1 MSSPYRF
8 AIAALDKREL
18 QQTSALLQTVFPHA
32 LHLTPAHLGWLYTA
46 NPDGP
51 AIACNAWHGSELVG
65 HMAGVP
71 FCARYCGEDLRGM
84 YLMNGSIH
92 PEHRRRRLQS
102 TISET
107 MFEHAVGQGLAFCTA
122 TGNRASTGPLLTRFQ
137 LLGPL
142 DARVGFGL
150 PKRKHDRPEPAFQ
163 SITDRGKLEW
173 RLANPQRE
181 YSVRNG
187 AVYAPAG
194 PGLSALLIDGADLPD
209 RGPAPA
215 GPLRLSIGLDPS
227 VDWGQSAYVRIPN
240 RLRPSPLNLVWR
252 DLAGRAPRPDLKAM
266 TLRAVDFDFY

>member
-107 MFEHAVGQGLAFCTA
+107 MFEHAVGQGGGAASQVCHVRPA
-122 TGNRASTGPLLTRFQ
+122 SQARSVENRADG
-137 LLGPL
+137 
-142 DARVGFGL
+142 DAAEETHCNDSHVKAR
-150 PKRKHDRPEPAFQ
+150 RSRRMA
-163 SITDRGKLEW
+163 
-173 RLANPQRE
+173 LA
-181 YSVRNG
+181 
-187 AVYAPAG
+187 
-194 PGLSALLIDGADLPD
+194 
-209 RGPAPA
+209 
-215 GPLRLSIGLDPS
+215 
-227 VDWGQSAYVRIPN
+227 
-240 RLRPSPLNLVWR
+240 
-252 DLAGRAPRPDLKAM
+252 
-266 TLRAVDFDFY
+266 